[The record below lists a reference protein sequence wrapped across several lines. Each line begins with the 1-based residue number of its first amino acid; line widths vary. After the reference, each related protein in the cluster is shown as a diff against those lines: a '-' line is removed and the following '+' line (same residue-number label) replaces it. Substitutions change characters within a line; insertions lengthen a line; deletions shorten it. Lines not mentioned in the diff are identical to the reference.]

1 MRRRRGA
8 VRFPRAGRVRR
19 PRALTRRMPPV
30 SWAAMYV
37 VIMAGGGGTRLWPLS
52 RPERPKPFLPL
63 VSDETLIQRTVRRI
77 LPLVD
82 EADIFVVADRR
93 YGQLVRDQV
102 PDVGLIV
109 EPAGRNTA
117 AAIALASAVIPR
129 PDDDVMVVLP
139 ADHWIEDEDGF
150 RDVLRVAA
158 ERLATGAFE
167 IEAPLVTLGIRPT
180 FPSTDYG
187 YLRPDTMH
195 GSKVEGVRVHPLL
208 GFEEKPTEARA
219 RELINLPGVAWNAGM
234 FAWRRGA
241 IRAALEKYT
250 PLSMLIDQAVGSDL
264 ALANAYD
271 RITPISIDRAVM
283 ESAAADH
290 RVVMGAMDVGWSD
303 LGSWTALLG
312 AIAGERA
319 DGATGRVVQ
328 TGETI
333 VLGADDLVVRPVGG
347 RLVVE
352 APPAIA
358 TGSGGTIV
366 ADGVWAHLAG
376 AAHLDDEV
384 RGLLERVDH
393 EEVHA

>member
-1 MRRRRGA
+1 
-8 VRFPRAGRVRR
+8 
-19 PRALTRRMPPV
+19 
-30 SWAAMYV
+30 MYV

-63 VSDETLIQRTVRRI
+63 VGEETLLQRTVSRI

-82 EADIFVVADRR
+82 ETDIFCVADRR
-93 YGQLVRDQV
+93 YGHLIGDQV
-102 PDVGLIV
+102 PNIGLIV

-117 AAIALASAVIPR
+117 AAIALAAAVIQR
-129 PDDDVMVVLP
+129 PDDEVMVVLP
-139 ADHWIEDEDGF
+139 ADHWIVDEDGF

-158 ERLATGAFE
+158 EQLAGGAFE

-180 FPSTDYG
+180 FPSVDYG
-187 YLRPDTMH
+187 YLRPDMMR
-195 GSKVEGVRVHPLL
+195 GVKVGGVRVNPLL
-208 GFEEKPTEARA
+208 GFEEKPTDARA

-234 FAWRRGA
+234 FAWQRGA

-250 PLSMLIDQAVGSDL
+250 PLPMLIDQAVGSEL

-303 LGSWTALLG
+303 LGSWTALLA
-312 AIAGERA
+312 AIAGDRIN
-319 DGATGRVVQ
+319 GATGRVVQ
-328 TGETI
+328 PGETI
-333 VLGADDLVVRPVGG
+333 DVGPDDLMVRSHGG

-352 APPAIA
+352 SGPAVTA
-358 TGSGGTIV
+358 GAGATIV
-366 ADGVWAHLAG
+366 TDGVWAHLAG
-376 AAHLDDEV
+376 ARHLDAEV
-384 RGLLERVDH
+384 RGLLDRVDH
-393 EEVHA
+393 EEVRA

>member
-1 MRRRRGA
+1 
-8 VRFPRAGRVRR
+8 
-19 PRALTRRMPPV
+19 
-30 SWAAMYV
+30 MYV
-37 VIMAGGGGTRLWPLS
+37 VILAGGGGTRLWPLS

-63 VSDETLIQRTVRRI
+63 VGAETLLQRTVNRI

-82 EADIFVVADRR
+82 ESDIFCVADQR

-109 EPAGRNTA
+109 EPAARNTA
-117 AAIALASAVIPR
+117 AAIALASTVIER
-129 PDDDVMVVLP
+129 PGHEVMVVLP
-139 ADHWIEDEDGF
+139 ADHWILDEEGF
-150 RDVLRVAA
+150 RAVLQVAA
-158 ERLATGAFE
+158 DRLATGVFGVDQ
-167 IEAPLVTLGIRPT
+167 PLVTLGVRPT

-195 GSKVEGVRVHPLL
+195 GSKVDGVRANPLL

-234 FAWRRGA
+234 FAWRRDA

-250 PLSMLIDQAVGSDL
+250 PLPMLIDQAVGSDL
-264 ALANAYD
+264 ALAGAYD

-303 LGSWTALLG
+303 LGSWTALLA
-312 AIAGERA
+312 AIAGDRT

-328 TGETI
+328 TGET
-333 VLGADDLVVRPVGG
+333 VELAPDDLIVRSVDG
-347 RLVVE
+347 RLVVDTG
-352 APPAIA
+352 PALA
-358 TGSGGTIV
+358 GGADGRIV

-376 AAHLDDEV
+376 ARHLRDEI
-384 RGLLERVDH
+384 RGLLDRVDH
-393 EEVHA
+393 EEVRA

>member
-1 MRRRRGA
+1 
-8 VRFPRAGRVRR
+8 
-19 PRALTRRMPPV
+19 
-30 SWAAMYV
+30 MYV
-37 VIMAGGGGTRLWPLS
+37 VILAGGGGTRLWPLS

-63 VSDETLIQRTVRRI
+63 VGRESLLQHTVRRI

-82 EADIFVVADRR
+82 EVDVFCVADQR
-93 YGQLVRDQV
+93 YGQLVRDQA
-102 PDVGLIV
+102 PDIGLVV
-109 EPAGRNTA
+109 EPSGRNTA
-117 AAIALASAVIPR
+117 AAIALASRVIER
-129 PDDDVMVVLP
+129 PDDEVMVVLP
-139 ADHWIEDEDGF
+139 ADQWIADEAGF
-150 RDVLRVAA
+150 RTVLRVAA
-158 ERLATGAFE
+158 DHLAMGVFD
-167 IEAPLVTLGIRPT
+167 IDQPLVTLGVRPT
-180 FPSTDYG
+180 FASTDYG

-195 GSKVEGVRVHPLL
+195 GAKVEGVRVNPLL

-234 FAWRRGA
+234 FAWQRGA

-250 PLSMLIDQAVGSDL
+250 PLPLLIDQAVGSDL
-264 ALANAYD
+264 ALANAYE

-312 AIAGERA
+312 AIGGGRA

-333 VLGADDLVVRPVGG
+333 VLGPDDVVVRTIGG
-347 RLVVE
+347 RLVAE
-352 APPAIA
+352 AGAA
-358 TGSGGTIV
+358 VGGGAGGTIV

-376 AAHLDDEV
+376 AGPLIAEV
-384 RGLLERVDH
+384 RGLLDRVDH